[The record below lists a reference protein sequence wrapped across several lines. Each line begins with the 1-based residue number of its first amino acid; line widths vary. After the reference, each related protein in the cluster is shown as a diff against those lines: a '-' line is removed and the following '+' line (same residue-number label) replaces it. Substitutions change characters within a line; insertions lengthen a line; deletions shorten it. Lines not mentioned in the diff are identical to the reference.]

1 MSNHDSAS
9 AKQES
14 PKKEKHKATRRQKY
28 LMLSGATTFLIVVA
42 LVLINVLTIYITDRY
57 PVTIDL
63 TPEKVFQ
70 LTDQSKEYV
79 AQLSK
84 PVTVQVMTSE
94 ENFIA
99 GGEYYVQANAVLK
112 EYEKY
117 SDQITLEYVDLLENP
132 SLAYQYEDV
141 QIGDIVVSCGTR
153 SQTLDAYDLF
163 NVESGSYYGSY
174 ITSSKAEQAMTS
186 AIMNVTSE
194 TQVKAAVL
202 SGHGEQSPDGL
213 TALMEDNNFEIVTVS
228 PATEEIPSDVDV
240 LIWMAPTNDPD
251 QEVLDRI
258 DSFLSSNEEK
268 TLLYFADTTQPELP
282 RLESFLEK
290 WGIGV
295 SASSIIETDSSTSS
309 T

>member
-70 LTDQSKEYV
+70 LTDQSKEYI

-163 NVESGSYYGSY
+163 NVESGS
-174 ITSSKAEQAMTS
+174 
-186 AIMNVTSE
+186 
-194 TQVKAAVL
+194 
-202 SGHGEQSPDGL
+202 
-213 TALMEDNNFEIVTVS
+213 
-228 PATEEIPSDVDV
+228 
-240 LIWMAPTNDPD
+240 
-251 QEVLDRI
+251 
-258 DSFLSSNEEK
+258 
-268 TLLYFADTTQPELP
+268 
-282 RLESFLEK
+282 
-290 WGIGV
+290 
-295 SASSIIETDSSTSS
+295 
-309 T
+309 

>member
-1 MSNHDSAS
+1 MNKHDSAG
-9 AKQES
+9 AKQQS

-186 AIMNVTSE
+186 AIMNVT
-194 TQVKAAVL
+194 A
-202 SGHGEQSPDGL
+202 
-213 TALMEDNNFEIVTVS
+213 
-228 PATEEIPSDVDV
+228 
-240 LIWMAPTNDPD
+240 
-251 QEVLDRI
+251 
-258 DSFLSSNEEK
+258 
-268 TLLYFADTTQPELP
+268 
-282 RLESFLEK
+282 RL
-290 WGIGV
+290 
-295 SASSIIETDSSTSS
+295 
-309 T
+309 

>member
-1 MSNHDSAS
+1 MNKHDSAG
-9 AKQES
+9 AKQQS

-70 LTDQSKEYV
+70 LTDQSKEYI

-117 SDQITLEYVDLLENP
+117 SDQITLGNMSTCWKIRRWP
-132 SLAYQYEDV
+132 TSMRTCR
-141 QIGDIVVSCGTR
+141 SGT
-153 SQTLDAYDLF
+153 SWSPA
-163 NVESGSYYGSY
+163 
-174 ITSSKAEQAMTS
+174 
-186 AIMNVTSE
+186 
-194 TQVKAAVL
+194 
-202 SGHGEQSPDGL
+202 GHGPRRWTPTTCLMLRAAPITAATSPPPRQS
-213 TALMEDNNFEIVTVS
+213 
-228 PATEEIPSDVDV
+228 
-240 LIWMAPTNDPD
+240 
-251 QEVLDRI
+251 R
-258 DSFLSSNEEK
+258 
-268 TLLYFADTTQPELP
+268 
-282 RLESFLEK
+282 R
-290 WGIGV
+290 
-295 SASSIIETDSSTSS
+295 
-309 T
+309 